1 MTSSRP
7 DIGVVIAAGGKGE
20 RVGSALPKQFLEIG
34 GVPML
39 LRAVRPFAAH
49 AEVVEVVVP
58 LPAELADDPPQWL
71 RDLAGDRL
79 RLTAGG
85 ETRAASVARGVA
97 QLSPACRG
105 VLIHDAARPF
115 VRSDTID
122 AIIERVRQGRCAIA
136 AVPVSD
142 TIKRASPDG
151 PTILETVAR
160 RGLWRAQT
168 PQGFPRE
175 VLERAYAHHDLSD
188 AHTDEAALVEALSVP
203 VELVPDSPTNM
214 KVTTAEDLMVA
225 EALAAP

>member
-7 DIGVVIAAGGKGE
+7 DIGVVIAAGGKGA
-20 RVGSALPKQFLEIG
+20 RVGSDLPKQFLQIG

-58 LPAELADDPPQWL
+58 LPADLVDDPPEWL
-71 RDLAGDRL
+71 RDLVGDRL
-79 RLTAGG
+79 RLTPGG
-85 ETRAASVARGVA
+85 ETRAVSVARGVA
-97 QLSPACRG
+97 ELSPSCTA

-115 VRSDTID
+115 VGADTID
-122 AIIERVRQGRCAIA
+122 AIIERVRLGRCAIA
-136 AVPVSD
+136 ALPVSD

-151 PTILETVAR
+151 VTILETVAR

-175 VLERAYAHHDLSD
+175 VLERAYAHHEPAG
-188 AHTDEAALVEALSVP
+188 AHTDEAALVEALGVS

-225 EALAAP
+225 EALAAS